1 MRRGRGDHERG
12 AGTTQVVV
20 VFPAVFF
27 MLMLVV
33 QFGLWS
39 HGQHVALAAA
49 QEGARA
55 GRVEGATAAR
65 GRAAAEEFLASLNS
79 EVIQGSSVVAERDAE
94 RVRVEVSGSSI
105 EVVPGFHIAIRAVSD
120 APVERFRG
128 DS

>member
-1 MRRGRGDHERG
+1 MRRGRADHERG

-27 MLMLVV
+27 LLMLVV

-55 GRVEGATAAR
+55 ARVEGSTAAR
-65 GRAAAEEFLASLNS
+65 GREAAEDFLASLNS
-79 EVIQGSSVVAERDAE
+79 AVIEGASVVAQRDAE
-94 RVRVEVSGSSI
+94 HARVEVSGSSI
-105 EVVPGFHIAIRAVSD
+105 EVVPGFQVAIRAVSD
-120 APVERFRG
+120 TPVERFRG